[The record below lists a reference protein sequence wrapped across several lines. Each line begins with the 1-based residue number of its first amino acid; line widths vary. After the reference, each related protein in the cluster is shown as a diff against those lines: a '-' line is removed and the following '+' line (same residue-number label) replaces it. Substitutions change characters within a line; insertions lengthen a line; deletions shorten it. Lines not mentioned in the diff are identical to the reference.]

1 MTDGMDKPEAAE
13 SDRVD
18 ELIQL
23 SLKLFLE
30 RGYDN
35 TPMSL
40 ISKEVGLTKAGIYH
54 HFENKEHILY
64 AVHRRSVEK
73 NLLPLIEKAQQI
85 VEPEARLRTYLY
97 DLARQLTREPTAT
110 VLLSEARRMS
120 PEHYKEISGVWRRSY
135 AVIHDAIAAL
145 QKQGRCPKHINPAFA
160 TFSALGSASW
170 VVFWFDYS
178 RPEGGE
184 EAARTIV
191 DIFIKGLL
199 S

>member
-1 MTDGMDKPEAAE
+1 MDKPEE
-13 SDRVD
+13 ELDRVD

-64 AVHRRSVEK
+64 AVHKRSVER
-73 NLLPLIEKAQQI
+73 NLLPLIEKAEQI
-85 VEPEARLRTYLY
+85 SDPETRLRTYLY
-97 DLARQLTREPTAT
+97 DLARQLTHEPTAT

-120 PEHYKEISGVWRRSY
+120 PEHFKEIRGVWRRSY
-135 AVIHDAIAAL
+135 GVIHDAIVEL
-145 QKQGRCPKHINPAFA
+145 QKLGRCPKHLDPAFA

-170 VVFWFDYS
+170 IVFWFDYS

-184 EAARTIV
+184 EVARTIV
-191 DIFIKGLL
+191 DIFMKGLL
-199 S
+199 A

>member
-1 MTDGMDKPEAAE
+1 MDKPEPAE
-13 SDRVD
+13 LDRVD

-64 AVHRRSVEK
+64 AVHKKSVEK
-73 NLLPLIEKAQQI
+73 NLLPLIEKAEQI
-85 VEPEARLRTYLY
+85 TDAETRLRTYLY

-135 AVIHDAIAAL
+135 GVL
-145 QKQGRCPKHINPAFA
+145 QKAIVELQEQGRCPKHINPAFA
-160 TFSALGSASW
+160 TFAALGSASW
-170 VVFWFDYS
+170 IVFWFDYS
-178 RPEGGE
+178 RPESGE

-191 DIFIKGLL
+191 DIFMKGLL